1 MRRRYEK
8 GFTLIELM
16 VVITILGLLASITS
30 VAVLNKLKAAKIET
44 TKMSMRGIKHGIQT
58 YYMRKNRVPSELK
71 DLCGPDGDEERD
83 LEMEEPPTDGWGNE
97 FVYAP
102 RDKKNYDL
110 MSLGSDGT
118 EGGDGDAKDITLADL
133 NKRPDDEKDN

>member
-1 MRRRYEK
+1 MRRRNDK

-30 VAVLNKLKAAKIET
+30 VAVLNHLKTARVESSKS
-44 TKMSMRGIKHGIQT
+44 SMRSIKQAIQM
-58 YYMRKNRVPSELK
+58 YYMKKTKIPADLK
-71 DLCGPDGDEERD
+71 DLCGPEGDEDRV
-83 LEMEEPPTDGWGNE
+83 LESEEPPKDGWNND
-97 FVYAP
+97 FVYSP

-110 MSLGSDGT
+110 TCLGSDGV

-133 NKRPDDEKDN
+133 NKRTEDEGK